1 METQSNKI
9 NKLYIVDPEL
19 TAITQGHHYTQ
30 AAAIAAECAKT
41 GLRVEIFCKVGDAPS
56 IDGAVTSG
64 IFKNSIGVESNVEH
78 LLFEVFENYFVVNRA
93 FFKELC
99 SIDISNF
106 SDKDLI
112 YFPNVLQNQLEAIAD
127 WLSIIAPTNRPK
139 VAITLRYVN
148 SKMDKNIVRDFGDA
162 IEFLYRNSMPRLIER
177 CPQTT
182 FYTDTPEL
190 AAFYSAVSSIKV
202 SVLPLPRLEFNL
214 KNKIKKNTEK
224 ISILFAGHLFATRGA
239 TLLPQILCSI
249 LEKYKNVYFCIQVN
263 EIDRK
268 TSQQLIEN
276 IPAQLKSKVKF
287 LLGVLSP
294 EKYDETLQQND
305 IVILPLLPR
314 LYAYHSSGVFAEAAA
329 LGKVMV
335 IPGGTSLE
343 AAANLY
349 GLGVVVSSE
358 FTSES
363 FSLALGKAIEEFDIL
378 SIRAEISKHIYN
390 QKNSPA
396 MFLKKLLNTV

>member
-1 METQSNKI
+1 MKTYSKKI

-30 AAAIAAECAKT
+30 AAAISAECAKI
-41 GLRVEIFCKVGDAPS
+41 GLQVEIFCKVGVTPS
-56 IDGAVTSG
+56 IDGALTFG

-99 SIDISNF
+99 NIDISNF
-106 SDKDLI
+106 SKKDLI
-112 YFPNVLQNQLEAIAD
+112 YFPNILQNQLEAIAD
-127 WLSIIAPTNRPK
+127 WLSIIAPTIRPR
-139 VAITLRYVN
+139 VAITLRYAN
-148 SKMDKNIVRDFGDA
+148 SKMDKNIVREFGSA

-177 CPQTT
+177 CPQIN

-202 SVLPLPRLEFNL
+202 GVLPLPRLEF
-214 KNKIKKNTEK
+214 KFTKKVKKNTEK
-224 ISILFAGHLFATRGA
+224 ISILFAGHLFGTRGA
-239 TLLPQILCSI
+239 ALLPQILCSI
-249 LEKYKNVYFCIQVN
+249 LEKYENVYFRIQVN
-263 EIDRK
+263 EINRK

-276 IPAQLKSKVKF
+276 IPAQLKRKVNF

-294 EKYDETLQQND
+294 EKYDETLQQSD
-305 IVILPLLPR
+305 ILILPLLPR

-343 AAANLY
+343 SAANLY

-363 FSLALGKAIEEFDIL
+363 FSLALGKAIDEFDML
-378 SIRAEISKHIYN
+378 SIRAENSKHTYN
-390 QKNSPA
+390 QENSPA
-396 MFLKKLLNTV
+396 MFLKKLLNII